1 MKPAVEMP
9 GGFFSSTSLVE
20 SPEEPK
26 EGMGLGDEHLLNDNT
41 QGV

>member
-20 SPEEPK
+20 SSEGCT
-26 EGMGLGDEHLLNDNT
+26 EGMGFGDEHLLNDNV
-41 QGV
+41 QGI